1 MLQISKNINFI
12 KIKYLEVILEK
23 EVLIT
28 KDMTIGEVVT
38 KYPQTMPV
46 FFSHGLP
53 CVGCHVA
60 NWESIEE
67 GALAHGIKNV
77 EALVK
82 DLNKIAEQAN
92 IK

>member
-1 MLQISKNINFI
+1 M
-12 KIKYLEVILEK
+12 EEK
-23 EVLIT
+23 KLIT

-38 KYPQTMPV
+38 KYPQTAPI

-60 NWESIEE
+60 NWESVEE
-67 GALAHGIKNV
+67 GALAHGIKNI
-77 EALVK
+77 EELIK
-82 DLNKIAEQAN
+82 DLNKVVKESE

>member
-1 MLQISKNINFI
+1 
-12 KIKYLEVILEK
+12 VEK

-38 KYPQTMPV
+38 KYPQTTPV